1 MSQTAPRATE
11 EADTYGLGSAVRK
24 DRVQLPGK
32 GSLPPPHSPC
42 PGELGQP
49 ALCTQGKRGA
59 RRQVWL
65 GNETPGWFLRAI

>member
-1 MSQTAPRATE
+1 MSRTAPRATE
-11 EADTYGLGSAVRK
+11 EADTYGLGSAVRR

-49 ALCTQGKRGA
+49 ALWTQGAGGSKASVAGK
-59 RRQVWL
+59 
-65 GNETPGWFLRAI
+65 